1 MSVLLELLMMKLT
14 DLSIVH
20 KGEIGPADPLWK
32 RVPIR
37 DAEGKLLSDFM
48 MIIPKLRT
56 KPPHSIK
63 EVVLKIE
70 KVLAYYDRHIV
81 FADLNLNLNVLWV
94 SLKPVPGMCLEVAT
108 AINLHVPDAKLVAQ
122 RFQP

>member
-1 MSVLLELLMMKLT
+1 MKIVQRGEL
-14 DLSIVH
+14 
-20 KGEIGPADPLWK
+20 GPSDPLWK
-32 RVPIR
+32 RVPAR
-37 DAEGKLLSDFM
+37 DSDGKPLSDFM
-48 MIIPKLRT
+48 MIIPKLRSRS
-56 KPPHSIK
+56 PQSIR

-70 KVLAYYDRHIV
+70 KVLVYYERHVV

-122 RFQP
+122 QVKV

>member
-1 MSVLLELLMMKLT
+1 MKLPE
-14 DLSIVH
+14 LRIVQ
-20 KGEIGPADPLWK
+20 KGEVAPADPLWK

-37 DAEGKLLSDFM
+37 DSEGKPLSDFM
-48 MIIPKLRT
+48 MIIPKLRS
-56 KPPHSIK
+56 KSPQGIK
-63 EVVLKIE
+63 EVIMKIE
-70 KVLAYYDRHIV
+70 TVLAFYERHIV

-122 RFQP
+122 QVPS